1 MNDGVLAYIVAV
13 ATVTAGATGWRR
25 LTLTLTT
32 AGGGR
37 DNEGSRFT
45 RSFFMETNLC
55 WPVSVGCWPVAVG
68 ERTKVGT
75 KIPVGKYKN
84 THEQKILIQH

>member
-1 MNDGVLAYIVAV
+1 MLPIVNDGVLAYTVAV
-13 ATVTAGATGWRR
+13 ATVTAGVTGWRR

-37 DNEGSRFT
+37 DNEGIRF

-55 WPVSVGCWPVAVG
+55 WPVFVGQSLLAREQKWVQKFLQVN
-68 ERTKVGT
+68 T
-75 KIPVGKYKN
+75 KIPTNKKY
-84 THEQKILIQH
+84 

>member
-1 MNDGVLAYIVAV
+1 MLCLIMLPIVNDGVLAYTVAV

-37 DNEGSRFT
+37 DDEGSRF
-45 RSFFMETNLC
+45 RSFFMEINLC
-55 WPVSVGCWPVAVG
+55 WPVSVGQSLLA
-68 ERTKVGT
+68 R
-75 KIPVGKYKN
+75 
-84 THEQKILIQH
+84 EQKWVQKFL

>member
-1 MNDGVLAYIVAV
+1 MLCLIMLPIVNDGVLAYIVAV

-37 DNEGSRFT
+37 DDVGSRF
-45 RSFFMETNLC
+45 RSFL
-55 WPVSVGCWPVAVG
+55 WKPISVGQSLLAS
-68 ERTKVGT
+68 
-75 KIPVGKYKN
+75 
-84 THEQKILIQH
+84 H